1 MNSISKHTSRLVLFA
16 FLLTGPSWAADNG
29 MVGKW
34 KLDLSKSKVIDLM
47 KVDSAGADKY
57 AFDFGGGSAE
67 TIVPDG
73 TDQPGISGTTLCV
86 SIEDPHTWKVVRKKE
101 GRMLLTATWNLSED
115 GKTLTD
121 HYTEFQPNG
130 SPFKVDYVYQRT
142 AGSSGF
148 VGSWESASQQVN
160 SAFELEVRPFETGG
174 PSFSIPAEGVTK
186 NIDFDGKDYPNLGAN
201 VSPGSTSSGRR
212 VSDSTVEVTD
222 KMHGKVTK
230 TQQVTISPDHKSLIV
245 TVHPVGQ
252 SQPNILVF
260 DRE

>member
-1 MNSISKHTSRLVLFA
+1 MAKRTLQIPLVVI
-16 FLLTGPSWAADNG
+16 LLTGLLWAADDSY
-29 MVGKW
+29 VGKW
-34 KLDLSKSKVIDLM
+34 KLNPSKSTVVDRM
-47 KVDSAGADKY
+47 KVDSAGANKY

-67 TIVPDG
+67 TIVADG

-86 SIEDPHTWKVVRKKE
+86 SIENPHTWKVVRKKE

-130 SPFKVDYVYQRT
+130 APLKTDYVYERT

-148 VGSWESASQQVN
+148 AGTWESTSQQAN
-160 SAFELEVRPFETGG
+160 SALELEVRPFETGG
-174 PSFSIPAEGVTK
+174 LSFIIPAEGVTK

-212 VSDSTVEVTD
+212 VSDSTLEVTD
-222 KMHGKVTK
+222 KNHGEVTK
-230 TQQVTISPDHKSLIV
+230 TQQVKISPDRKSLVV
-245 TVHPVGQ
+245 TVRPVGQ
-252 SQPNILVF
+252 SKPNILVF
-260 DRE
+260 ERE